1 MTFPLNST
9 NLVSSMLPADAILE
23 ALIPGYG
30 FFVHLIPSYFH
41 VDISSYLLVL
51 VASFAFW
58 MYAVSSF
65 SDRLQSFFLLL
76 ATSVE
81 IRYNDSLYNDT
92 MRWVSNQPSLN
103 HTKRSVGS
111 TRKNFAT
118 AMWDDDGYDDE
129 RDHSETDQLQFEND
143 PRPFWIKWRNLEKVR
158 AIRYTPAPAHIHY
171 FRYKGCLIALRR
183 QPYKD
188 TGSLWVANMEKLYF
202 YTAPWNGHIL
212 GDLLYNVQKDSA
224 DHDKNRIVVN
234 RGLKLGSS
242 FQWTC
247 MASMKP
253 RSLSTIVVDPEQKS
267 KIINDVQDY
276 LHPRTCSWYQSRGL
290 PYRRGYLFYG
300 PPGTGKSSLCFGIAS
315 LARLHIYTVSL
326 SANDLD
332 EDNLVLLFQS
342 LPKRCIVLF
351 EDVDQAGIQKRS
363 TDSRLRRNQ
372 NGDKAE
378 EICETD
384 DHERRSNGITL
395 SAFLNVI
402 DGVSAQEGRI
412 LVMTTNRLDQIDGA
426 LQRPGRVDMRVL
438 LGYADQWA
446 VNEHFRIF
454 YLNPAEDIAMEDP
467 TGSMRPLSTPACP
480 DWKLDD
486 IEDLGVE
493 FANKVPAGRYTAAEI
508 QNYLLLHKN
517 DPVSAV
523 RDVTKWMGRHD
534 CHLNLNCE
542 TENSASRVAGPS
554 INSNFTAP
562 PVTLE

>member
-1 MTFPLNST
+1 
-9 NLVSSMLPADAILE
+9 MLPADAILE

-41 VDISSYLLVL
+41 VDISSYLFVL

-58 MYAVSSF
+58 IYAVSSF
-65 SDRLQSFFLLL
+65 SGRLQSFFLLL

-92 MRWVSNQPSLN
+92 MRWVSNQSSLN

-118 AMWDDDGYDDE
+118 TMWDDDGDGDE

-143 PRPFWIKWRNLEKVR
+143 PTPFWIKWRNQEKVR
-158 AIRYTPAPAHIHY
+158 TIRYTPAPAHIHY
-171 FRYKGCLIALRR
+171 FTYKGCLIALRR

-188 TGSLWVANMEKLYF
+188 TGSPWVANMEKLYF
-202 YTAPWNGHIL
+202 YTAPWNRHVL
-212 GDLLYNVQKDSA
+212 ESLLYNVQKDSA

-242 FQWTC
+242 FQWTRVAF
-247 MASMKP
+247 MRP

-267 KIINDVQDY
+267 KIIDDVQDY
-276 LHPRTCSWYQSRGL
+276 LHPRTRSWYQSRGL

-300 PPGTGKSSLCFGIAS
+300 PPGTGKSSLCVGIAS
-315 LARLHIYTVSL
+315 LACLPIFMVSL
-326 SANDLD
+326 RANDLD
-332 EDNLVLLFQS
+332 EDSLVLLFQS
-342 LPKRCIVLF
+342 LPKQCIVLF

-363 TDSRLRRNQ
+363 TDSCLQRNQ
-372 NGDKAE
+372 NGDEAE

-384 DHERRSNGITL
+384 DHKRQSNGITL

-412 LVMTTNRLDQIDGA
+412 LIMTTNNIDQIDDA
-426 LQRPGRVDMRVL
+426 LKRPGRVDMRIL
-438 LGYADQWA
+438 LGYANQWA
-446 VNEHFRIF
+446 VKEHFLIF
-454 YLNPAEDIAMEDP
+454 YLSPAEDITMGIQES
-467 TGSMRPLSTPACP
+467 TSSIRPLSTPACP
-480 DWKLDD
+480 DWKLGD
-486 IEDLGVE
+486 IEDLGVT
-493 FANKVPAGRYTAAEI
+493 FANKVPPGHYTAAEI

-523 RDVTKWMGRHD
+523 RDVTEWMSRHD
-534 CHLNLNCE
+534 RHLNLDCE
-542 TENSASRVAGPS
+542 TENSVSRVAGPS
-554 INSNFTAP
+554 ISSNFTVAP
-562 PVTLE
+562 ATSE